1 LALPINLEAAA
12 IPRIDGGLRCC
23 EGVRLLL
30 RKLGAEK
37 LRIAGQYLFF
47 N

>member
-1 LALPINLEAAA
+1 LAFPINLEAAA
-12 IPRIDGGLRCC
+12 IPGIDGSLRCC

-30 RKLGAEK
+30 RKLGTEK

-47 N
+47 G